1 MEVPREGLR
10 QVAEGE
16 DKVIGGWLLY
26 GAALNEGR
34 KMFPSN
40 NMFHDWK
47 VSSQLATASRDDEA
61 AAMWAAGNRDDFREM
76 RRLHPKVRNVRG
88 GGETKMPHSLTC
100 KNQTRMLFRANHRR

>member
-1 MEVPREGLR
+1 MAVWQVKLPFEVPREGLR

-34 KMFPSN
+34 KLFASN
-40 NMFHDWK
+40 NLFHDWL
-47 VSSQLATASRDDEA
+47 VSRQLDGTEDKDRA
-61 AAMWAAGNRDDFREM
+61 AAMWAAGNRDAFREM

-88 GGETKMPHSLTC
+88 GGGN
-100 KNQTRMLFRANHRR
+100 KNAT